1 MKKFISDY
9 LIPTYTEVFKIIMA
23 ICLFLFACIIIALV
37 IFTAL
42 NWCILKIG
50 VTWGVILGVISIII
64 LLIIIISVVR
74 YIQDK

>member
-50 VTWGVILGVISIII
+50 VTWGVILGGYKYNNIIDNNYISC
-64 LLIIIISVVR
+64 
-74 YIQDK
+74 